1 MNRSKIADALC
12 RLIAYI
18 KNEDY
23 KGYDPYDTL
32 NSRVDFLSIGKWPA
46 VLATQIQK
54 RNLVNIRRFLGIK
67 KDINPKALGLFL
79 SAFSLLQKNSEER
92 SYKSEI
98 DYLFD
103 WLIDNYSKEY
113 SGFCWGYNFPWI
125 SPEKHIDAYVPSV
138 VVTAFVGKG
147 IFEYYTISQDPRAK
161 EILESISK
169 FILNDLLRYEDNTGL
184 CFSYTPLF
192 MDCCYNASMLGAEML
207 AKVYAITK
215 DSKLLDPVQR
225 AVDFVLTRQH
235 EDGHWNYSLDIK
247 NGMERKQIDFHQG
260 FVLESLYEINKYSE
274 ISGKVYEDS
283 LQRGVQYYK
292 NNQFLK
298 DGRSLWRI
306 PQKWPVD
313 IHHQAQGIITFAKL
327 KELDPDYLNWAE
339 VIADWTI
346 DNMQDDKGYFYY
358 QKRKFFMN
366 RIPYMRWGQAW
377 MLLALVNLLNN

>member
-1 MNRSKIADALC
+1 MGNSQLNNIWIIDTTLRDGEQSPGVYFSTQERITVAKMLVGAGVNELEAGIPAMGTDARRGLSEINRLG
-12 RLIAYI
+12 L
-18 KNEDY
+18 
-23 KGYDPYDTL
+23 L
-32 NSRVDFLSIGKWPA
+32 SRVTGWCRA
-46 VLATQIQK
+46 
-54 RNLVNIRRFLGIK
+54 IK
-67 KDINPKALGLFL
+67 SD
-79 SAFSLLQKNSEER
+79 
-92 SYKSEI
+92 
-98 DYLFD
+98 
-103 WLIDNYSKEY
+103 
-113 SGFCWGYNFPWI
+113 
-125 SPEKHIDAYVPSV
+125 
-138 VVTAFVGKG
+138 
-147 IFEYYTISQDPRAK
+147 
-161 EILESISK
+161 
-169 FILNDLLRYEDNTGL
+169 
-184 CFSYTPLF
+184 
-192 MDCCYNASMLGAEML
+192 
-207 AKVYAITK
+207 
-215 DSKLLDPVQR
+215 
-225 AVDFVLTRQH
+225 
-235 EDGHWNYSLDIK
+235 
-247 NGMERKQIDFHQG
+247 IDFAAECGLSSVHISFPVSIRQLNAFG
-260 FVLESLYEINKYSE
+260 RNESWVLESLYEINKYSE